1 MYTCCVLLVLL
12 YSVVRQFTDTVG
24 PLPLSV
30 SGRPLQEVLSG
41 SPQLRFVGSK
51 PSSIYLSL
59 TSSVPEKRVVS
70 PTPKRNTK
78 GRIHIHVHVH
88 VHVTVYIVHCII
100 HVQYISIHVHVH
112 VHVNIHVHVCRA
124 HITCDVIVY
133 TYGPCTCI

>member
-1 MYTCCVLLVLL
+1 M
-12 YSVVRQFTDTVG
+12 VREFTDTVG
-24 PLPLSV
+24 ALPLSA

-78 GRIHIHVHVH
+78 GRLK
-88 VHVTVYIVHCII
+88 
-100 HVQYISIHVHVH
+100 QK
-112 VHVNIHVHVCRA
+112 
-124 HITCDVIVY
+124 Y
-133 TYGPCTCI
+133 TYMYMYVERISHVM